1 MNRLLIAGLV
11 VLAVASIVVAQ
22 SPSPAT
28 VRTAAGEKPMN
39 TIRQNGQV
47 YVSVDDVLSAIG
59 GNVSADANGFRV
71 TLNGITAA
79 YGPDSRFGVVKDDL
93 IEMPAPPI
101 GVEGKSYVPWQ
112 FFQGFLRISGDSDVS
127 WNDAARVLQIRP
139 LQREA
144 LTAQVSVANV
154 QGISKIVIGLSGPAD
169 YGITKEPG
177 AYTIRFRNPIH
188 APFPEQTYEDPY
200 ISKVTFTG
208 SDLRIQ
214 LTSPDVAGDAYK
226 LDNPFRIVLDL
237 RKAAAQASGA
247 TGGAMPL
254 RPSEVPGIRT
264 IVIDP
269 GHGGREVGA
278 IGPNGMM
285 EKDATLAI
293 CRKLQNALASKLGAR
308 VILTRNDDSVVS
320 LDQRT
325 AVANQYK
332 ADLFLSVHL
341 NAAAVKGAHGSEV
354 YFLSVEASDEQA
366 KKAAEVENAAAR
378 SAVVPQTGSP
388 DLKLILWDLA
398 QQEYLNESNRFAQ
411 VIQEEMNQLAGV
423 QNRGVK
429 QAPFKVLVGATMPA
443 ALVEVAFISNPE
455 EEAKLQKDD
464 FQNTVV
470 AALERAVERYKTD
483 YETRIGGN
491 APKPAPAAGNL
502 VTPPAPPTPV
512 AQRSGT

>member
-1 MNRLLIAGLV
+1 
-11 VLAVASIVVAQ
+11 
-22 SPSPAT
+22 
-28 VRTAAGEKPMN
+28 
-39 TIRQNGQV
+39 
-47 YVSVDDVLSAIG
+47 
-59 GNVSADANGFRV
+59 
-71 TLNGITAA
+71 
-79 YGPDSRFGVVKDDL
+79 
-93 IEMPAPPI
+93 
-101 GVEGKSYVPWQ
+101 
-112 FFQGFLRISGDSDVS
+112 
-127 WNDAARVLQIRP
+127 
-139 LQREA
+139 
-144 LTAQVSVANV
+144 
-154 QGISKIVIGLSGPAD
+154 
-169 YGITKEPG
+169 
-177 AYTIRFRNPIH
+177 
-188 APFPEQTYEDPY
+188 
-200 ISKVTFTG
+200 VTFTG